1 MSDARQTALAFLSA
15 WAEGDTE
22 VAGRYLAQD
31 VTFESPRASLTG
43 RASVLAA
50 MAEFAAAVR
59 SIDVLAATAEKDTAI
74 VMYDMHTEPFGT
86 IRAAECCTVV
96 DGLVTSDRLVFDTAL
111 LGPG

>member
-74 VMYDMHTEPFGT
+74 VM
-86 IRAAECCTVV
+86 
-96 DGLVTSDRLVFDTAL
+96 
-111 LGPG
+111 